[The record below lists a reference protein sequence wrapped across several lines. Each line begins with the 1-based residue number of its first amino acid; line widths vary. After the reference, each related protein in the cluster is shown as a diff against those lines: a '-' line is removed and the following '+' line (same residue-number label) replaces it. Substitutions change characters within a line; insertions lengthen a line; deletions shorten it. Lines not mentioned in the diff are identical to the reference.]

1 MTLLDEVKEEIKVT
15 WDDEDARLQR
25 MIERAK
31 AYLNDLAGAKLNFE
45 EEGVPKDLLLARC
58 RYVYNNAAEY
68 FEENFHSEIVRL
80 QYQVGIQEMLKAG
93 DDDAK

>member
-1 MTLLDEVKEEIKVT
+1 MLEEVKNELRIT
-15 WDDEDARLQR
+15 WDDEDIRLQGL
-25 MIERAK
+25 IERAK
-31 AYLNDLAGAKLNFE
+31 AYLNDLAGIELDFE

-68 FEENFHSEIVRL
+68 FEDNFQSDIVRL